1 MSPTIGAAIVRMYNT
16 ILVSLLS
23 FDLLT
28 WIIVNMITASDKV
41 KIAINFVIT
50 SISNFI
56 MSGIRVY

>member
-1 MSPTIGAAIVRMYNT
+1 MSPTIGAAIVRIYNT

-41 KIAINFVIT
+41 KIAISFVIT